1 MDNEPTMEDKL
12 KSEGYKSLRV
22 DNYLSKIIVDAL
34 ALSAGLDF
42 AVASIG
48 EQYMTKGCR
57 NQLRNLIAQT
67 LNVFCYPY
75 AFKILSDE
83 GLLEKQVTEVGDLLY
98 RFDLPDDSHKDLVI
112 YYKDKPI
119 LDS

>member
-1 MDNEPTMEDKL
+1 MDNKPTMDDQL
-12 KSEGYKSLRV
+12 KNEGYKSLKV

-48 EQYMTKGCR
+48 EQHITKECR

-75 AFKILSDE
+75 AFKILADE
-83 GLLEKQVTEVGDLLY
+83 GLLEEQVAKPGDLLY
-98 RFDLPDDSHKDLVI
+98 RFDLPDDSHKDLII
-112 YYKDKPI
+112 YYKTRPI